1 MSEGKSKKSCTI
13 LQTSAGKENNDDTLI
28 LSRFPIENAF
38 SQRRTQPRQGLEA
51 GERAALRRRRRREAR
66 RLRLLAAAPR
76 DERVPGEA
84 PLGAARNE
92 QYIATSNSF
101 SNGTRHFGEICKNIN
116 HVMKIRKKVFPRE
129 HRA

>member
-1 MSEGKSKKSCTI
+1 MI
-13 LQTSAGKENNDDTLI
+13 IRILI

-92 QYIATSNSF
+92 QYIATS
-101 SNGTRHFGEICKNIN
+101 
-116 HVMKIRKKVFPRE
+116 KVFRTALVTSAKFAKYRSCYE
-129 HRA
+129 DSKESVSART